1 MVINSKINQKEEGV
15 NVIVQCYPMV
25 KLPHAGL
32 GDQGTQ

>member
-15 NVIVQCYPMV
+15 KVIVQCFSMI

-32 GDQGTQ
+32 GDQET